1 MSVRKGELI
10 GLQVEV
16 VKATDSSQV
25 GVKGRVV
32 DETMKTLIIEQEGK
46 EKMIQ
51 KKGTVFRFDTHGGVE
66 VTGEDILFRPEERI
80 KRAR

>member
-16 VKATDSSQV
+16 KRATDPSHI
-25 GVKGRVV
+25 GVRGLVV
-32 DETMKTLIIEQEGK
+32 DETMKTLVIEQEGK

-51 KKGTVFRFDTHGGVE
+51 KKGSVFRFDTRGGVE
-66 VTGEDILFRPEERI
+66 VRGDDILFRPEERVR
-80 KRAR
+80 RAR